1 MPKDRRSF
9 FERLTGSISSDP
21 ENIYAEEISV
31 KAPLRPQSHNIG
43 SVLSM
48 QDEDSLEDAE
58 IEETTEDTGDDE
70 GQLTVDVYQTP
81 THIVIQSTIAGV
93 KPEDLDVSITQDM
106 ITIKGT
112 REQHRDVT
120 TKNYYYQELYWGS
133 FSRSILL
140 PQEVDSEAAE
150 ASIKHGLLTIRLP
163 KLDKNRTQKL
173 RIKNE

>member
-9 FERLTGSISSDP
+9 FERITGSISSDT
-21 ENIYAEEISV
+21 EDAYESEISV
-31 KAPLRPQSHNIG
+31 KAPHYKEKVPLPVEEIA
-43 SVLSM
+43 
-48 QDEDSLEDAE
+48 DDPEDA
-58 IEETTEDTGDDE
+58 IEETSEEEEEDE

-81 THIVIQSTIAGV
+81 THIVIQSTVAGV
-93 KPEDLDVSITQDM
+93 RPEDLDVSVTQDM

-112 REQHRDVT
+112 REQHRDVS

-140 PQEVDSEAAE
+140 PQEVDAEAAE
-150 ASIKHGLLTIRLP
+150 ASLKHGLLSIRLP

>member
-21 ENIYAEEISV
+21 GDVYAEEISI
-31 KAPLRPQSHNIG
+31 KAPLRPQSHNMSSIL
-43 SVLSM
+43 SV
-48 QDEDSLEDAE
+48 QNEDPLED
-58 IEETTEDTGDDE
+58 IDTEESSEELEDDE